1 MKKVY
6 IVENQ
11 DDRGLL
17 KVFPTKELAIKYM
30 EALIGKKHAEWKE
43 EDYDYVEDTDD
54 MIFYTEGELMG
65 GE

>member
-30 EALIGKKHAEWKE
+30 EAVIGKKHAEWE
-43 EDYDYVEDTDD
+43 EENYDYVEDTDD